1 MCVIKC
7 MLELF
12 LKRFSMLCLYVSVYV
27 CVRLCVK
34 NVKISFNVRSIVSR
48 SFALRLS
55 LVGGLDCPNLVRL
68 LRSSGGGSVAPG

>member
-1 MCVIKC
+1 MCVC
-7 MLELF
+7 V
-12 LKRFSMLCLYVSVYV
+12 CVYV
-27 CVRLCVK
+27 CMCVYVSMCVCMCVCVCLCVK
-34 NVKISFNVRSIVSR
+34 NVKISFNVGSSISR